1 MCSVGR
7 ARIRVEHL
15 LGVTVVCG
23 DEEDIASV
31 LAGFVDS
38 ANRCVGFSNSF
49 NGSVVHAGVTDLEC
63 KFQQSCEG
71 KSVLTN

>member
-1 MCSVGR
+1 
-7 ARIRVEHL
+7 
-15 LGVTVVCG
+15 
-23 DEEDIASV
+23 

-71 KSVLTN
+71 ESILTN